1 MAAAVVLAML
11 FVFVAAQAGAA
22 DGSPA
27 LISIADVSVT
37 EGSAASPTNATLTIT
52 LSHAAASD
60 VVVHYATS
68 DGTAKQPGDY
78 NLTTGDVTL
87 AAGATS
93 APITIPVVGNGTPE
107 DDKSFNVTLT
117 LPDGADTTIAAL
129 DPGHSKAVVTIV
141 DNDWT
146 IKITPPN
153 PAKAPE
159 NGGKLDFVV
168 GLRNDL
174 AAPANHKLA
183 VDYKVTDDSAKLGTN
198 YKLTDGIAASG
209 TFTFAPGDT
218 VKHIR
223 ITGLDDN
230 IYGPDKTF
238 KVTLSNPVGAKLAS
252 GSDQAQVGT
261 ITNTDAAPL
270 VGISDCAAP
279 VKAGTDVQFVVR
291 TTAVSQLDATM
302 HYTTIDDTTT
312 ADDYEHVTGGDVV
325 IPAGQTST
333 TVVVHTKVNPPD
345 GDRSFHVQLADPQNV
360 TFLTPGASHAS
371 CTIHDGSSGGGG
383 GGGGSTQGS
392 VAITGPPAVVEPPAG
407 GSPVTVTFTVTYT
420 PPAQQPPQPQPVT
433 VNWATKDGTAKAPGD
448 YVAANGTLTWTAGA
462 IGPKTFTVK
471 VNPAGTPP
479 HTTAEVF
486 SATITATNATVSGS
500 GSADATILPANTTT
514 SILSAADASDVEA
527 AGTIPVKVTLSP
539 AATAPVTVHYAT
551 EDGTA
556 VAGRDYSATSG
567 NLTFAPGEVSK
578 SVPIPIID
586 NSTPERDKTL
596 TLRLSGAAGATIG
609 RAAATVTIANDDA
622 LPAPV
627 PRANPFTIPLQ
638 APVPLP
644 AQQPRQTG
652 GANSHLVL
660 PAIVNG
666 ESKVDAKG
674 RASFKITCP
683 KIVVKRCK
691 GSIALDVRVAQKA
704 KKGAK
709 PTLKTVRVGNGTF
722 TINVGKTSAV
732 PVKLTKAGL
741 AVVKSL
747 HRIRVKA
754 TITATDGSGTK
765 GVTAWIV
772 SLVAPTKT
780 KQISVSVK

>member
-52 LSHAAASD
+52 LSHAVASD

-129 DPGHSKAVVTIV
+129 DPDHSKAVVTIV

-360 TFLTPGASHAS
+360 TFLTPGASHAG
-371 CTIHDGSSGGGG
+371 CTIHDGSSGGGGGG

-392 VAITGPPAVVEPPAG
+392 VAITGPDAVVEPPAG

-448 YVAANGTLTWTAGA
+448 YVAANGTLDVDGRGDRPEDVHGQGQPRRHPASHDRRGLQRHDH
-462 IGPKTFTVK
+462 GDQCDRLRQRVGRRDD
-471 VNPAGTPP
+471 PAGERDHLDP
-479 HTTAEVF
+479 
-486 SATITATNATVSGS
+486 
-500 GSADATILPANTTT
+500 L
-514 SILSAADASDVEA
+514 
-527 AGTIPVKVTLSP
+527 
-539 AATAPVTVHYAT
+539 
-551 EDGTA
+551 
-556 VAGRDYSATSG
+556 GRRRVGRRGRRHD
-567 NLTFAPGEVSK
+567 PGEGHALAGGDRAGDGALRDRGRHRRRRARLLGDERQSHVRARRGVEVGADPDHRQLDARARQDAHAS
-578 SVPIPIID
+578 
-586 NSTPERDKTL
+586 PERRRRRHD
-596 TLRLSGAAGATIG
+596 
-609 RAAATVTIANDDA
+609 RA
-622 LPAPV
+622 
-627 PRANPFTIPLQ
+627 R
-638 APVPLP
+638 
-644 AQQPRQTG
+644 R
-652 GANSHLVL
+652 
-660 PAIVNG
+660 
-666 ESKVDAKG
+666 
-674 RASFKITCP
+674 R
-683 KIVVKRCK
+683 R
-691 GSIALDVRVAQKA
+691 R
-704 KKGAK
+704 
-709 PTLKTVRVGNGTF
+709 
-722 TINVGKTSAV
+722 
-732 PVKLTKAGL
+732 
-741 AVVKSL
+741 
-747 HRIRVKA
+747 
-754 TITATDGSGTK
+754 
-765 GVTAWIV
+765 
-772 SLVAPTKT
+772 
-780 KQISVSVK
+780 